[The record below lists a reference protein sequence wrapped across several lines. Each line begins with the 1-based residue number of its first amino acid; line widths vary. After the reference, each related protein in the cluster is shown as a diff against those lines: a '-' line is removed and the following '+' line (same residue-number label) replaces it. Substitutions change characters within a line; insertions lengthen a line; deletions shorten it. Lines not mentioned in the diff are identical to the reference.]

1 MSHVHKNSMRN
12 ICIIMALA
20 GCLSGHA
27 IEIQKLRISTQI
39 PVTVPILTDTTD
51 VNGKTKTIKNNK
63 TGTNVVNKT
72 KITLTAAIM
81 AI

>member
-51 VNGKTKTIKNNK
+51 VNGEL
-63 TGTNVVNKT
+63 V
-72 KITLTAAIM
+72 AEW
-81 AI
+81 